1 MEKAEPVVLPH
12 RPDESAT
19 IDKRFVTV
27 AKLMNG
33 TRSEIWTV
41 INDKEDAELFL
52 DGVLESK
59 VIEQDENS
67 LVVEQVTHVGGPK
80 GSYRYKL
87 RHRFTGMERADF
99 TFIDGEI
106 KNVEGTWWIF
116 DWPTEGKNLVVYSLH
131 IDPGAFAPQFIVK
144 SGMKKTIPET
154 FKSIEREVLRRQ
166 ELVAEAER

>member
-1 MEKAEPVVLPH
+1 M
-12 RPDESAT
+12 D
-19 IDKRFVTV
+19 
-27 AKLMNG
+27 G
-33 TRSEIWTV
+33 TRPEIWTV
-41 INDKEDAELFL
+41 INDKEDAENFL
-52 DGVLESK
+52 DGVLESR
-59 VIEQDENS
+59 VIEEGDDS

-80 GSYRYKL
+80 GAYRYKL

-116 DWPTEGKNLVVYSLH
+116 DWSVEGKHLVVYSLH

-166 ELVAEAER
+166 KLAASAGH